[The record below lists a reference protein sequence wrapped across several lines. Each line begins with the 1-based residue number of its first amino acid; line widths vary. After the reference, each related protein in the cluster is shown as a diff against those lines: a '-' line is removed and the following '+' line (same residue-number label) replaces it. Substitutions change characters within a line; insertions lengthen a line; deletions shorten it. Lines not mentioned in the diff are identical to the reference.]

1 MSESS
6 SVRSQGG
13 ETVLGRFYDNDPKNF
28 NGAIKQTVDGVR
40 KKFFQFNK
48 DGKRYLIE
56 CIHVDD
62 TLMNPWVTRYVRQHK
77 GDLNIDGKTYLPT
90 LSPSLSEGL
99 SLLYFYNYYNEK
111 EKKGNITSEDN
122 LFFDTID
129 DFKFSDQTGH
139 LLTGYH
145 EDHLPSKGI
154 TIGQI
159 QELRKWCRDHRNQS
173 KVVFFDWDKTLTV
186 LEGFIIFSKDK
197 SNFEKYICAHAEYLF
212 GGKARMERLKR
223 MFSFLQ
229 RYGVQV
235 YILTNNTTV
244 YNISE
249 RPYFVALIKC
259 VYPTFDEK
267 TQLIGSYIYPSKKQA
282 LRYLWTPV
290 QESRTS
296 RKQDSETQRQQR
308 QQQQQKRQQQ
318 LQQQQ
323 MKQQKQR
330 VQLKLPRDQVEKDL

>member
-1 MSESS
+1 
-6 SVRSQGG
+6 
-13 ETVLGRFYDNDPKNF
+13 
-28 NGAIKQTVDGVR
+28 
-40 KKFFQFNK
+40 
-48 DGKRYLIE
+48 
-56 CIHVDD
+56 
-62 TLMNPWVTRYVRQHK
+62 MNPWVTRYVRQHY
-77 GDLNIDGKTYLPT
+77 GDFNINGSTLLQTLPYPINED
-90 LSPSLSEGL
+90 LSV
-99 SLLYFYNYYNEK
+99 LYFNNYFNEK
-111 EKKGNITSEDN
+111 GKKSKITSEDN
-122 LFFDTID
+122 IFFDTID
-129 DFKFSDQTGH
+129 DFKFFDQTGH
-139 LLTGYH
+139 LLTGYQ

-159 QELRKWCRDHRNQS
+159 QELRKWCRDHRDQS

-212 GGKARMERLKR
+212 GGKTRMERIRR

-290 QESRTS
+290 QESRS
-296 RKQDSETQRQQR
+296 SQRQYSETQQQQR